1 MYIYTYTCLYVYIYI
16 YTLNIHKPICAHDL
30 FDTIEFHIQQ
40 TYKRNISI
48 AIYIYIHQDLH
59 DRSLLF
65 QVFPTARLLWRNRA
79 LHWWTTTSW
88 RTSRGPC
95 GRTGAGGICSWS
107 KTWVATP
114 FECMATWPAMLS
126 AGTATK
132 PFVVLFFGH
141 GESYHF
147 WVWLLWLWWL
157 WLWWL
162 WWLFKAPQTRTRSR
176 SHVFCL

>member
-1 MYIYTYTCLYVYIYI
+1 MIFSIPLNSIYNRHTNATYL
-16 YTLNIHKPICAHDL
+16 LL
-30 FDTIEFHIQQ
+30 
-40 TYKRNISI
+40 
-48 AIYIYIHQDLH
+48 YIYIHQDLH

-132 PFVVLFFGH
+132 PFVVLFSGMVKATIFGCGCCGCGCGGCGCGGCGGYLRHHKRGH
-141 GESYHF
+141 GHGPMFS
-147 WVWLLWLWWL
+147 V
-157 WLWWL
+157 
-162 WWLFKAPQTRTRSR
+162 FK
-176 SHVFCL
+176 VGV